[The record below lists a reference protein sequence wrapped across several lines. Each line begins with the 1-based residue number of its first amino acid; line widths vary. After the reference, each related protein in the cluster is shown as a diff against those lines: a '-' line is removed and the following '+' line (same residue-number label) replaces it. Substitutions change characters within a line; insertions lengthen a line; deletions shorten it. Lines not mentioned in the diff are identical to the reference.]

1 MHIFESQTVRDV
13 IHALPIPIV
22 AETLGLYHFVDF
34 FLGCQSLTVYVWLRE
49 HYTHKPVAVAS
60 ETNDLHNRFG
70 EKAIMK
76 HDGIKGLL
84 PSGID

>member
-34 FLGCQSLTVYVWLRE
+34 FLGCQSLTVYVWLRM
-49 HYTHKPVAVAS
+49 TVIIV
-60 ETNDLHNRFG
+60 
-70 EKAIMK
+70 
-76 HDGIKGLL
+76 
-84 PSGID
+84 SGKRQL